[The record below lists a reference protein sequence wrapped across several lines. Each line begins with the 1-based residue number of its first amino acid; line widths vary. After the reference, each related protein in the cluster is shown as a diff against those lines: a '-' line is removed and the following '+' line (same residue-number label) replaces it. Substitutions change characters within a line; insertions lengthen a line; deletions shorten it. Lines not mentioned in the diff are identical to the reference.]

1 MERIRNVIKRDRTKG
16 VQIDE
21 TQNAKRPKKQKNLL
35 SRYPV
40 TIAPASTGDNDR
52 EDAESIQGHIDS
64 MQTEMEKQKPRN
76 TLLKRL
82 MKFTYTTRRDS
93 ILGGLTVAAALE
105 TYPALKRPDVV
116 SSFTL
121 LSINLN
127 LLQVEQEMTMIL
139 DKADV
144 KSSFVTK
151 WTENYTPSI
160 LEYAS
165 NSRKKTIRNL
175 MKDIVYD
182 EEG

>member
-1 MERIRNVIKRDRTKG
+1 
-16 VQIDE
+16 
-21 TQNAKRPKKQKNLL
+21 
-35 SRYPV
+35 
-40 TIAPASTGDNDR
+40 
-52 EDAESIQGHIDS
+52 
-64 MQTEMEKQKPRN
+64 
-76 TLLKRL
+76 
-82 MKFTYTTRRDS
+82 
-93 ILGGLTVAAALE
+93 
-105 TYPALKRPDVV
+105 
-116 SSFTL
+116 
-121 LSINLN
+121 
-127 LLQVEQEMTMIL
+127 MIL